1 MARPDV
7 GRFAGGGAVLATAL
21 ALWAPASAQASYAA
35 RTLRVGSQGS
45 DVTRLQRYLTKVG
58 LRTGADGQYG
68 PATATNVRKFERAK
82 HRRADG
88 VATPAV
94 QKMVQTAAR
103 TGDPI
108 GAPGTGGT
116 GTNSGTGS
124 GTQQPAPQSNPTG
137 QAQMSSDGRTAI
149 APDDAPPEVKD
160 AIAAANQITDKPY
173 RYGGGH
179 GSWND
184 SGYDCSGAVSYA
196 LHGGGFLDQPEDS
209 SQLESFGSA
218 GKGQWITVYANSG
231 HAFVVIAG
239 LRFDTSGDSSGSG
252 PRWHTGSYKTSG
264 YVARHPTGF

>member
-68 PATATNVRKFERAK
+68 PATATQI
-82 HRRADG
+82 
-88 VATPAV
+88 PA
-94 QKMVQTAAR
+94 
-103 TGDPI
+103 
-108 GAPGTGGT
+108 
-116 GTNSGTGS
+116 
-124 GTQQPAPQSNPTG
+124 
-137 QAQMSSDGRTAI
+137 
-149 APDDAPPEVKD
+149 
-160 AIAAANQITDKPY
+160 KPY

-264 YVARHPTGF
+264 YLARHPTGLLE

>member
-1 MARPDV
+1 MARPELR
-7 GRFAGGGAVLATAL
+7 RFAYRGVVLAAAL
-21 ALWAPASAQASYAA
+21 GLWAPASAEASYGV
-35 RTLRVGSQGS
+35 RTLHVGSHGN
-45 DVTRLQRYLTKVG
+45 DVRHLQRYLTKVG

-68 PATATNVRKFERAK
+68 PATATNVKKFERARHK
-82 HRRADG
+82 RPDG
-88 VATPAV
+88 VATPSV

-108 GAPGTGGT
+108 GGQTGG
-116 GTNSGTGS
+116 GTSA
-124 GTQQPAPQSNPTG
+124 QQPAPQSNPTG
-137 QAQMSSDGRTAI
+137 KAQLSSDGRTAI

-160 AIAAANQITDKPY
+160 AIAAANRITDKPY
-173 RYGGGH
+173 RFGGGH
-179 GSWND
+179 GSFND

-239 LRFDTSGDSSGSG
+239 LRFDTSGDKSGSG
-252 PRWHTGSYKTSG
+252 PRWHPGSYSTSG
-264 YVARHPTGF
+264 YIARHPTGF